1 MFQWFDNLEKSIDKI
16 KFSLDKNGILAFSTF
31 GLDNYKEIT
40 SLTGLTLKY
49 KTKGEIEAIL
59 KKLGFEVLYCEEF
72 YEEVIFKTP
81 LELLAHMKNTGV
93 NSLSEK
99 TWTIT
104 KVKEFCDSYSKKYPQ
119 TKLTYSPII
128 VIAQQ

>member
-1 MFQWFDNLEKSIDKI
+1 MQRLFNFATVKD
-16 KFSLDKNGILAFSTF
+16 GILAFSTF
-31 GLDNYKEIT
+31 SDKNFKEIKN
-40 SLTGLTLKY
+40 LTGLSLDY
-49 KTKGEIEAIL
+49 KTFDEIKNVVSKEFEIL
-59 KKLGFEVLYCEEF
+59 YAEEF
-72 YEEVIFKTP
+72 DHILSFNTP

-128 VIAQQ
+128 VIARAESCIH